1 MDCPICLNQSCG
13 ADACDWLVPANDNF
27 KSNKRI
33 VIVPHASQLLTKSYY
48 ARLAISTASLGLSRQ
63 EIVDWM
69 HDRLYQEDVDIQFR
83 DGTPYEIGDE
93 DVYDAFNHDESFRW
107 LSDFIASAANEPLQK
122 PHHTIELRL
131 RLLSLAFCIARPNVA
146 RHFLR

>member
-1 MDCPICLNQSCG
+1 MTCFLCLNASCDPEVCQS
-13 ADACDWLVPANDNF
+13 LVPANDNI

-33 VIVPHASQLLTKSYY
+33 VIVPHASLLLTKAYY
-48 ARLAISTASLGLSRQ
+48 FRLAVATASLGLSRQ
-63 EIVDWM
+63 DIIDWI
-69 HDRLYQEDVDIQFR
+69 HDRLYQEDVDIRFR

-107 LSDFIASAANEPLQK
+107 LSDFIASAANEPRQK